1 MLLSLEQILRGVAK
15 DKKLKKPQKW
25 IEEKLEH
32 CEIYSDYYNFVHL
45 VSHKGMWFGVRD
57 AKFECKPFILY
68 KERENTEYLS
78 FSEFEIYTF
87 PSLSDPTF
95 LEIVKDAYQY
105 SFESVKDLR
114 LYFNATSVEVK
125 VQLSDDSFCELQKYN
140 DLDGGFAI
148 LTDLFTLKLLGEQ
161 EVIKYFNN
169 KELLEL
175 DLLKLKDGVNKVL
188 DEYYSTNGLKVY
200 LTEDIVVSHKGSAL
214 PFGFVELPD
223 APPAILWL

>member
-1 MLLSLEQILRGVAK
+1 MLLSLEQILRTVAK
-15 DKKLKKPQKW
+15 DKGLKNPKKW
-25 IEEKLEH
+25 VEEKLDH
-32 CEIYSDYYNFVHL
+32 CEIYSDYHNSVHL
-45 VSHKGMWFGVRD
+45 VSHKRMWFGVKD

-68 KERENTEYLS
+68 KERENTEYIP

-87 PSLSDPTF
+87 PSLSDRTF

-105 SFESVKDLR
+105 SFENVKDLR
-114 LYFNATSVEVK
+114 LYFNATSVDFR

-140 DLDGGFAI
+140 DLDVGFAI
-148 LTDLFTLKLLGEQ
+148 LTDLFTLKLLGEN
-161 EVIKYFNN
+161 EIVKYFNN

-188 DEYYSTNGLKVY
+188 DDFYSQGDKKVY
-200 LTEDIVVSHKGSAL
+200 LTDNIEVYHKGSTL
-214 PFGFVELPD
+214 SFGFVEAPD